1 MSWKVGNEMNETTI
15 FGPPGT
21 GKTTTLINIV
31 KEKIHKGT
39 EPNKIGFFSFSKKAA
54 TEARDR
60 AFLDLE
66 LDSKNLEYFRTL
78 HSLAFKWLGLSTNDV
93 FRGADLHKHLT

>member
-1 MSWKVGNEMNETTI
+1 MSWKVGDEMNETTI

-31 KEKIHKGT
+31 KDRMASGT
-39 EPNKIGFFSFSKKAA
+39 DPNKIGFFSFSRKAA

-60 AFLDLE
+60 AWLDLQ
-66 LDSKNLEYFRTL
+66 LDHKSLQYFRTL
-78 HSLAFKWLGLSTNDV
+78 HKTY
-93 FRGADLHKHLT
+93 